1 MCCVKIL
8 HLIMIHVEGQ
18 IDKSIE
24 MCLLGKTLAEL
35 THKRAISN
43 HPKFQLSFWIC
54 TVSDKNDT
62 KMMFQKWQSMSKL
75 VLQLMRYE
83 H

>member
-24 MCLLGKTLAEL
+24 MCLLGKRLAEL
-35 THKRAISN
+35 THINEQLAIIQNFS
-43 HPKFQLSFWIC
+43 HLSGFALFLI
-54 TVSDKNDT
+54 
-62 KMMFQKWQSMSKL
+62 KMIP
-75 VLQLMRYE
+75 R
-83 H
+83 